1 MKLILIN
8 KKFIFRSLLILYVI
22 SSLGALLYVGEKSYR
37 STLIN
42 YGYKIG
48 KDSMVDTI
56 IKKLYENPCSEITI
70 ENEGSVIYLV
80 ETKCL
85 QSPAS

>member
-1 MKLILIN
+1 MIL
-8 KKFIFRSLLILYVI
+8 
-22 SSLGALLYVGEKSYR
+22 SSGALLFVGERNYR
-37 STLIN
+37 LTLVS
-42 YGYKIG
+42 YGYKQG
-48 KDSMVDTI
+48 GDAMVNEI

-70 ENEGSVIYLV
+70 ENEGSVVYLV